1 MNQKLVKKVLRVS
14 LNVVFYTIVIAL
26 LAFSV
31 SNISVKKD
39 NDIANL
45 FGVGFLSV
53 QSDSMEGTQEH
64 SFSEGDLIFVN
75 ILDEEGRANLQLGDV
90 VTFYDLSVR
99 DFNTHRIVDI
109 LEIDGEVYLSTKGDN
124 ANQADLEPL
133 HLSNALAVHRSSI
146 SGIGNSIDYLQT
158 SAGFALFIILPVVL
172 FLVAEGI
179 MLIKHVFVINKFKME
194 QYYAVEKEKALV
206 TLEAEKEKIRQQV
219 MSELKVGL

>member
-1 MNQKLVKKVLRVS
+1 MNKIVFKKILRAS
-14 LNVVFYTIVIAL
+14 LNVVFYTIIIAL

-45 FGVGFLSV
+45 FGTGFLSV
-53 QSDSMEGTQEH
+53 QSDSMEGTDAH
-64 SFSEGDLIFVN
+64 SFSRGDLIFVSL
-75 ILDEEGRANLQLGDV
+75 LDDQGRANLQIGDV

-99 DFNTHRIVDI
+99 DFNTHRIVDFI
-109 LEIDGEVYLSTKGDN
+109 EIDGETYLSTKGDN

-146 SGIGNSIDYLQT
+146 AGIGTSIDYLQT

-172 FLVAEGI
+172 FLVVEGI
-179 MLIKHVFVINKFKME
+179 LLVKHVFVMNKFKME

-206 TLEAEKEKIRQQV
+206 SLEAEKEKIRQQV

>member
-1 MNQKLVKKVLRVS
+1 MKSKLVSKITRIS
-14 LNVVFYTIVIAL
+14 LNVLFYTIIITL

-31 SNISVKKD
+31 SNISVKKE

-45 FGVGFLSV
+45 FGYGFLSV
-53 QSDSMEGTQEH
+53 QSDSMEGTEDH
-64 SFSEGDLIFVN
+64 SFSKGDLIFVSL
-75 ILDEEGRANLQLGDV
+75 LDDLGRDNLKVGDV

-99 DFNTHRIVDI
+99 DFNTHRIVEFI
-109 LEIDGEVYLSTKGDN
+109 EIDGETYLTTKGDN

-133 HLSNALAVHRSSI
+133 HISNALAVHRSSVA
-146 SGIGNSIDYLQT
+146 GIGTSIDYLQT

-172 FLVAEGI
+172 FLVVEGV
-179 MLIKHVFVINKFKME
+179 LLAKHIFVMNKFKME

-206 TLEAEKEKIRQQV
+206 SLEVEKEKIRQQV